1 MSATNE
7 ESSPNNPLDA
17 LYALS
22 RRPTERPDPP
32 RLAAISDAPAFP
44 RAPKLEPRVDQ
55 RPEPLRSLT
64 SPGDRLE
71 SAMSEFVRRQIKPE
85 AVPVPAELRRDGT
98 RRTLIAGVVG
108 VAAAVVIASVVAL
121 LFVTVYPR
129 EKDPIQSFAA
139 AAAAAARQADDASKA
154 APSEYRGLITPEGG
168 GQGFTHEQSE
178 RLLQQ
183 FVQWRQKAALIDKP

>member
-22 RRPTERPDPP
+22 RRPTERPEPP

-44 RAPKLEPRVDQ
+44 RAPKVEPRTDQ
-55 RPEPLRSLT
+55 RLEPLRSLT

-85 AVPVPAELRRDGT
+85 AVPVPAEFKSDAT
-98 RRTLIAGVVG
+98 RRTLIAGAVG
-108 VAAAVVIASVVAL
+108 VVAAVAIASVVAL

-129 EKDPIQSFAA
+129 EKDPVQSFAA
-139 AAAAAARQADDASKA
+139 AARQAEDVSKA
-154 APSEYRGLITPEGG
+154 APSEYRAVITPDGG